1 MSGVTNYQCPVC
13 GVVVSSGHACAMSAI
28 QARIDTLTAERD
40 ALVRAIDD
48 AMTSAHIGVF
58 NPGDDPKDA
67 INRLAVYEQGVGEYF
82 VKAERDAARRE
93 FTEWVDTT
101 REELDAHAEVVA
113 DRDRLA
119 ACVERATEWIK
130 VLADGE
136 FTSPFKVDPLER
148 AKSHIAAIEHSAAD
162 ILAALEGA

>member
-13 GVVVSSGHACAMSAI
+13 GVVVSSGHVCAMSAI

-67 INRLAVYEQGVGEYF
+67 INRLAVYEQGIGEYF
-82 VKAERDAARRE
+82 MR
-93 FTEWVDTT
+93 
-101 REELDAHAEVVA
+101 A

-119 ACVERATEWIK
+119 ARVRKAC
-130 VLADGE
+130 
-136 FTSPFKVDPLER
+136 
-148 AKSHIAAIEHSAAD
+148 
-162 ILAALEGA
+162 EGADTYVDVDSIFVALGGK

>member
-1 MSGVTNYQCPVC
+1 MSDVASYRCMICDVI
-13 GVVVSSGHACAMSAI
+13 VSSGHVCAMSAI

-67 INRLAVYEQGVGEYF
+67 INRLAVYEQGIGEYF
-82 VKAERDAARRE
+82 MR
-93 FTEWVDTT
+93 
-101 REELDAHAEVVA
+101 A

-119 ACVERATEWIK
+119 ARVRKAC
-130 VLADGE
+130 
-136 FTSPFKVDPLER
+136 
-148 AKSHIAAIEHSAAD
+148 
-162 ILAALEGA
+162 EGADTYVDVDSIFVALGGK

>member
-1 MSGVTNYQCPVC
+1 MSEPMTLDEAVRVMETATIYARGTEASRAYATIRAHAERTVEARSDEPEAVKRLREAPVWHLVTDY
-13 GVVVSSGHACAMSAI
+13 
-28 QARIDTLTAERD
+28 IDTLTAERD
-40 ALVRAIDD
+40 AARER
-48 AMTSAHIGVF
+48 S
-58 NPGDDPKDA
+58 
-67 INRLAVYEQGVGEYF
+67 EYW
-82 VKAERDAARRE
+82 KAEHAAANE
-93 FTEWVDTT
+93 VIDTL
-101 REELDAHAEVVA
+101 RA

-162 ILAALEGA
+162 ILAALEGK

>member
-13 GVVVSSGHACAMSAI
+13 GVVVSSGHVCAMSAI

-58 NPGDDPKDA
+58 NPGDDPKHA
-67 INRLAVYEQGVGEYF
+67 INRLAVYEQGIGEYF
-82 VKAERDAARRE
+82 MK
-93 FTEWVDTT
+93 
-101 REELDAHAEVVA
+101 A

-119 ACVERATEWIK
+119 ACVERVRGCERVECVVDWGNEIQFEEPQT
-130 VLADGE
+130 DG
-136 FTSPFKVDPLER
+136 PYMR
-148 AKSHIAAIEHSAAD
+148 AAD
-162 ILAALEGA
+162 IFAALEGA

>member
-13 GVVVSSGHACAMSAI
+13 GVVVSSGHVCAMSAI
-28 QARIDTLTAERD
+28 QARIDTLTAERDAARQEFAEWLDASRKALDTHAEVVAERD

-67 INRLAVYEQGVGEYF
+67 INRLAVYEQGIGEYF
-82 VKAERDAARRE
+82 MK
-93 FTEWVDTT
+93 
-101 REELDAHAEVVA
+101 A

-119 ACVERATEWIK
+119 AMVEDA
-130 VLADGE
+130 
-136 FTSPFKVDPLER
+136 
-148 AKSHIAAIEHSAAD
+148 
-162 ILAALEGA
+162 